1 MSRFG
6 TKELLNYWA
15 GTDQFLDYNFVPGVQ
30 TETMGRKEFYADF
43 FCSSVYIW
51 SEYLTNKLTKPS
63 YYYHLGAS
71 PFLYADALVPR
82 QERRGICI
90 FLPKWD
96 VATGLDMGKIPFGVF
111 RKIVEMSPEPVT
123 AMAPAEQKSEWYQA
137 FTHEGL
143 EDVHIM
149 SIFDDP
155 GIEEWQLGLAVA
167 MGKFRAFY
175 FPMFTSATLY
185 AYYSGAH
192 VRYYDLGEDIFFNN
206 KIISAVDTYAELEP
220 IHKKFQDLWVENVDN
235 REVIAS
241 MVKLFLCPHKRQTP
255 DELLRSLYMLNFYA
269 NKLGENHGRMWDDW
283 FYSNSTGRIREDA
296 VPLPLYSKDQ
306 ALDKLEMKCKM
317 YDDMDYHPEVAELI
331 PEL

>member
-15 GTDQFLDYNFVPGVQ
+15 ETDQFLDYNFVPGVQ

-51 SEYLTNKLTKPS
+51 SEYLTNKLTKS
-63 YYYHLGAS
+63 QKYIHLGAS
-71 PFLYADALVPR
+71 PFCYADALVPR
-82 QERRGICI
+82 QKREGTCL

-96 VATGLDMGKIPFGVF
+96 IATGIDLGKIPPEVF
-111 RKIVEMSPEPVT
+111 RIIQKTTSETVY
-123 AMAPAEQKSEWYQA
+123 AMAPAEQKRDWYDFFA
-137 FTHEGL
+137 
-143 EDVHIM
+143 VHGIQNIKIL

-167 MGKFRAFY
+167 MGRFKTFY
-175 FPMFTSATLY
+175 FPLFSSATLY

-192 VRYYDLGEDIFFNN
+192 VKYYDLGDIYFKMN
-206 KIISAVDTYAELEP
+206 KESQVDTYAELEE
-220 IHKKFQDLWVENVDN
+220 IHQKFHDLWVDNVND
-235 REVIAS
+235 RDIMGS

-255 DELLRSLYMLNFYA
+255 QELLGSLYMLNFHA
-269 NKLGENHGRMWDDW
+269 NRLTEKHGRHFDDW
-283 FYSNSTGRIREDA
+283 FYGNSTGRIIKEA
-296 VPLPLYSKDQ
+296 VPLELYSKEEAMKKID
-306 ALDKLEMKCKM
+306 MKCKF
-317 YDDMDYHPEVAELI
+317 YDELEYHPAVAELI

>member
-6 TKELLNYWA
+6 TKEILNYWA

-43 FCSSVYIW
+43 MCSSVYIW
-51 SEYLTNKLTKPS
+51 SEYLTNKLTKS
-63 YYYHLGAS
+63 QNYIHLGAS

-82 QERRGICI
+82 QQRHGVCI

-96 VATGLDMGKIPFGVF
+96 ISTGLDLNRVPFGVF
-111 RKIVEMSPEPVT
+111 RKIMQSSPETVY
-123 AMAPAEQKSEWYQA
+123 AMAPAEQKTEWIVSLA
-137 FTHEGL
+137 RNGL
-143 EDVHIM
+143 EDIQVI

-175 FPMFTSATLY
+175 FPLFTSATMY

-192 VRYYDLGEDIFFNN
+192 VRYYDLGDIFYRFD
-206 KIISAVDTYAELEP
+206 KESTIDTYAELENV
-220 IHKKFQDLWVENVDN
+220 HHKFQELWIENVDN
-235 REVIAS
+235 REIIAS

-255 DELLRSLYMLNFYA
+255 DELLDSLYMLNFYA
-269 NKLGENHGRMWDDW
+269 NRLSENHGRHWDDW
-283 FYSNSTGRIREDA
+283 FYSNSTGKIIEDA
-296 VPLPLYSKDQ
+296 VPLSLCSKEE
-306 ALDKLEMKCKM
+306 AMKNLERKCKF
-317 YDDMDYHPEVAELI
+317 YDELEYHPAVAELI